1 MACQAIDCGR
11 TWTVTGAAL
20 QALWAKMP
28 ALQREAAVAAE
39 KQLLEANARRRAEEQ
54 LLTVGMPSQKA
65 QLCLSDCSAV
75 LYLFSCPKFL
85 R

>member
-1 MACQAIDCGR
+1 MS
-11 TWTVTGAAL
+11 GAVL

-54 LLTVGMPSQKA
+54 LLTVGTSSHKA
-65 QLCLSDCSAV
+65 GLLSINCSI
-75 LYLFSCPKFL
+75 LMQPFSRAMTL
-85 R
+85 RQSSHDEAGLDAC

>member
-1 MACQAIDCGR
+1 MACKAISSGR
-11 TWTVTGAAL
+11 TWTVADALL

-54 LLTVGMPSQKA
+54 LLTVSIQFSQKA
-65 QLCLSDCSAV
+65 QL
-75 LYLFSCPKFL
+75 F
-85 R
+85 